1 MYTRKPYTL
10 DRTVRLFLNIA
21 TLVIVVLLVR
31 YLKDVLLPFFVAAL
45 IAYIFEPFVQFNRRL
60 LHLKGRIVA
69 IFVTLFEMITFVR
82 SPAIS

>member
-60 LHLKGRIVA
+60 LHLRGRIVA
-69 IFVTLFEMITFVR
+69 IFVTLFEMMTFIAIA
-82 SPAIS
+82 AIS